1 MSVMVD
7 GLNVLQS
14 RRVLPAQ
21 LDQVS
26 PRRFRPQR
34 EIAQCTVFVVL
45 AVDVLREAVRAGVSH
60 ADLHD
65 LTSDSLG
72 IEQRDRVA
80 AWWAFVGDVHGS
92 DRFQILSGGGV
103 IHPNVVL
110 FLAVFERCHNS
121 EDGEPPAAGN
131 PNGGASFLVFR
142 RCPRRGCAQ
151 LDNVWRCRKSFDSV

>member
-1 MSVMVD
+1 MVD

-45 AVDVLREAVRAGVSH
+45 AVDVLREAVRTGVSH

-65 LTSDSLG
+65 LTSDSPG

-121 EDGEPPAAGN
+121 KEG
-131 PNGGASFLVFR
+131 
-142 RCPRRGCAQ
+142 
-151 LDNVWRCRKSFDSV
+151 